1 MKPTVSGG
9 TPPPPPYDNLHRK
22 NKKQKN
28 ISPVPD
34 ISISE
39 EHEMKEAETE
49 SSPSPKSPKSFKDAL
64 LKIYGDDDLDACWG
78 DLLAEEIAEEK
89 MEKPTN
95 VQSEQIPK
103 PNSVIPAVDLS
114 KEELEAW
121 SKPWRNTLIVKVLGK
136 KVSFRMLEGKLRKSW
151 LLHGDLRITDLA
163 EDFYIVQLSDIE
175 DYKHALFEGPWKIAD
190 RYLIVQRW
198 RPLFSLSASL
208 TKKVAVWVRVPKL
221 PVELCN
227 DKFLNRIGATIGTML
242 RIDKVTSIH
251 SRGKF
256 ARICVEIDLDKPL
269 ISHFTI
275 WGMKLCLEYEGLH
288 AICFRCGKYG
298 HKKENC
304 REMLEVAQ
312 ENVVINGD
320 DDMVAEQ
327 LVQTEVT
334 EAVPMQPEN
343 EKVEMTKI
351 VVDNSEQEESVI
363 GPWNIPKY
371 VSRKNKKNNSPKS
384 SGFPKPRA
392 DVVSN
397 AERNM
402 NVTTSTLNVGTGPVK
417 NSSNGAVVEQM
428 PNDDSPRTKPPPK
441 PKIRNATG
449 GRNPQTPALKKGQQ
463 IIRNQGIKEGSNLH
477 IGKVNPPDSKQAPRN
492 ENIASSSKAN
502 ELKAKTSGIKVN
514 PEEEAILAYMKA
526 MNESFGTKLLTKIQG
541 MDDGRIA
548 LANIDD
554 KNIVK
559 TKKKVEDCIAAVPMD
574 VTEGTDM
581 QTPSNQKAL

>member
-1 MKPTVSGG
+1 
-9 TPPPPPYDNLHRK
+9 
-22 NKKQKN
+22 
-28 ISPVPD
+28 
-34 ISISE
+34 
-39 EHEMKEAETE
+39 
-49 SSPSPKSPKSFKDAL
+49 
-64 LKIYGDDDLDACWG
+64 
-78 DLLAEEIAEEK
+78 
-89 MEKPTN
+89 
-95 VQSEQIPK
+95 
-103 PNSVIPAVDLS
+103 
-114 KEELEAW
+114 
-121 SKPWRNTLIVKVLGK
+121 
-136 KVSFRMLEGKLRKSW
+136 
-151 LLHGDLRITDLA
+151 
-163 EDFYIVQLSDIE
+163 
-175 DYKHALFEGPWKIAD
+175 
-190 RYLIVQRW
+190 
-198 RPLFSLSASL
+198 
-208 TKKVAVWVRVPKL
+208 
-221 PVELCN
+221 
-227 DKFLNRIGATIGTML
+227 
-242 RIDKVTSIH
+242 
-251 SRGKF
+251 
-256 ARICVEIDLDKPL
+256 
-269 ISHFTI
+269 
-275 WGMKLCLEYEGLH
+275 
-288 AICFRCGKYG
+288 
-298 HKKENC
+298 
-304 REMLEVAQ
+304 
-312 ENVVINGD
+312 
-320 DDMVAEQ
+320 
-327 LVQTEVT
+327 
-334 EAVPMQPEN
+334 MQPEN

-392 DVVSN
+392 DVVTN

-441 PKIRNATG
+441 PKIRNAIG

-477 IGKVNPPDSKQAPRN
+477 IGKVNPPNSKQAPRN
-492 ENIASSSKAN
+492 ENIASSSKVN

-541 MDDGRIA
+541 MDDGSIA